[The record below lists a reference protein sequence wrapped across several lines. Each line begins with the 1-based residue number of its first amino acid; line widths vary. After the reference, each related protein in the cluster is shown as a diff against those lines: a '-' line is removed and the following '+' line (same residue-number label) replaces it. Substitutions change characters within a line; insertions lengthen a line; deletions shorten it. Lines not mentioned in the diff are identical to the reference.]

1 MDFCSRA
8 DVGEDDKAIV
18 LKQDIRWRLLCYN
31 PTTQEIV
38 KGTDANLQ
46 KMQEEDILLTGAT
59 RSVLLMRNINR
70 VSGIN
75 IQKRSADSK
84 WIIEIKV
91 DLEQTKDAYSSIL
104 LTGLRLVEILGY
116 LGGDSASCA
125 ASA

>member
-59 RSVLLMRNINR
+59 RSVLLIRNINP
-70 VSGIN
+70 VSAISIPN
-75 IQKRSADSK
+75 SSTAAK
-84 WIIEIKV
+84 WINQSVIWSDKAC
-91 DLEQTKDAYSSIL
+91 LS
-104 LTGLRLVEILGY
+104 LRLLGLVGY
-116 LGGDSASCA
+116 LGGECSASYA